1 MEKEL
6 FYQIA
11 ENDGIVTTFLE
22 EISCQRLPDEVN
34 FFPLN
39 RIQYSQYEYFHEIET
54 IIVIT
59 YCILTS
65 FFRKRKNDAMKKL
78 DECGSLPWVAICQY
92 HYHSVLAMREKLLM
106 RKGNSMEIGEVLQLV
121 IGVISQLEQKNATC
135 LYS

>member
-39 RIQYSQYEYFHEIET
+39 RIQYSQTVENFLVHIADNINQLQFEERF
-54 IIVIT
+54 IVALRH
-59 YCILTS
+59 CFQTS
-65 FFRKRKNDAMKKL
+65 LIGRNMDAHSNTNV
-78 DECGSLPWVAICQY
+78 SL
-92 HYHSVLAMREKLLM
+92 
-106 RKGNSMEIGEVLQLV
+106 
-121 IGVISQLEQKNATC
+121 
-135 LYS
+135 